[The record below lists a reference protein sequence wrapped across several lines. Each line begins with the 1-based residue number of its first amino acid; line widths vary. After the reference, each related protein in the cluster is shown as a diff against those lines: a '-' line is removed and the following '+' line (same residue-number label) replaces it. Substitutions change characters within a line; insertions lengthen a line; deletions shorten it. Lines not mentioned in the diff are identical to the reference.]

1 MSISKKDFVHKVD
14 ILKEKLYRVAYTYL
28 RDEGLAL
35 EVLDE
40 ALFQAYVKRKT
51 LREEKY
57 FDTWITRIV
66 INECY
71 QELRRRKRIE
81 VSHEVEEKIDE
92 QESPD
97 YYDQFLLKEAME
109 HLPEELRSIIQLRYL
124 CGYTVVETA
133 QILQL
138 PQGTIA
144 TRTRKA
150 LSLLRIQ
157 LEE

>member
-1 MSISKKDFVHKVD
+1 MS
-14 ILKEKLYRVAYTYL
+14 KEKLYRVAYTYF
-28 RDEGLAL
+28 RDEGVAL

-40 ALFQAYVKRKT
+40 ALFQAYVKRNT

-71 QELRRRKRIE
+71 QELRRRKRLE
-81 VSHEVEEKIDE
+81 VSDEVREKNNE
-92 QESPD
+92 VGPD

-124 CGYTVVETA
+124 CGYTIMETA

-138 PQGTIA
+138 PQGTVA